1 MIVKHLDIDINY
13 IADNH
18 SFAHEAAIEAREG
31 DGKGYIGA
39 DSGGNVEVELV
50 FVHLAKDDHVGAVY
64 YLFHYEIFDGGLFH
78 SSSEVEHVSSDFVDP
93 HWLSVVHNSDPR
105 LVLRVIVQGV
115 QWDFLLIHSHL
126 LETVVVA
133 DRWVFDVNLELA
145 RLAHLEEARHEDHS
159 GEEFPR
165 PHVFLLSVA
174 WVQPVAKDV
183 QDIAEDI
190 RFHLSKIVRPFF

>member
-1 MIVKHLDIDINY
+1 M
-13 IADNH
+13 
-18 SFAHEAAIEAREG
+18 
-31 DGKGYIGA
+31 
-39 DSGGNVEVELV
+39 
-50 FVHLAKDDHVGAVY
+50 
-64 YLFHYEIFDGGLFH
+64 
-78 SSSEVEHVSSDFVDP
+78 
-93 HWLSVVHNSDPR
+93 HNSDPW